1 MHELSSTEQ
10 KHSSIEK
17 EAYAIVEALRK
28 WKHSLIGKH
37 FNLVTDQRSVS
48 FMFDLKHPS
57 KIKNDKIQRWRLE
70 LAPYEFTT
78 IYRPGNLNCA
88 PDTFSKATAASISL
102 LSLKSLDQLH
112 KALCHPGI
120 TRMFHY
126 VKIKNLSFSFDDV
139 KNVVKAC
146 TDCSEVKI
154 KFLKPKDNF
163 NLIKATKPF
172 ERISLDFK
180 GPLPTTSGNKYMLVI
195 IDEYLRLPFVYA
207 CKNLKAS
214 TIIEKLT
221 DLFCMFGLPSYVHTD
236 QGTNFM
242 FYKFKSWLHSLG
254 VPTSRT
260 TRYNPRGNGQVERY
274 NGIIW
279 KTIVLALRVKR
290 LSLTHWEYVL
300 PNVLHSIRSLLC
312 TATNCTP
319 YVTYVCFPMIENHTM
334 VYRCHHG

>member
-1 MHELSSTEQ
+1 
-10 KHSSIEK
+10 
-17 EAYAIVEALRK
+17 
-28 WKHSLIGKH
+28 
-37 FNLVTDQRSVS
+37 
-48 FMFDLKHPS
+48 MF
-57 KIKNDKIQRWRLE
+57 
-70 LAPYEFTT
+70 Y
-78 IYRPGNLNCA
+78 
-88 PDTFSKATAASISL
+88 
-102 LSLKSLDQLH
+102 
-112 KALCHPGI
+112 
-120 TRMFHY
+120 Y
-126 VKIKNLSFSFDDV
+126 VKIKNLPFPFDDV

-146 TDCSEVKI
+146 TDCSEVKV
-154 KFLKPKDNF
+154 KFLKPKDKF
-163 NLIKATKPF
+163 NLIEATKPF

-180 GPLPTTSGNKYMLVI
+180 GLLPTTSGNKYMLVI
-195 IDEYLRLPFVYA
+195 IDEYSRFPFVYA

-242 FYKFKSWLHSLG
+242 SYEFKSWLHSLG

-312 TATNCTP
+312 TATICTP
-319 YVTYVCFPMIENHTM
+319 HERMFCHYRKSYNGVSLPSWVKPGPIYVKNHNRNDKSDLLVEEAELLEANPQYAYVRLEQGWANCGP
-334 VYRCHHG
+334 